1 MKPGRARPDFWQPP
15 RSAPWARREFLD
27 GQDGCTREK
36 VDGFRMLAVKDGSRV
51 RLLSRRGYD
60 MGERFP
66 GIVAGLAALPA
77 SSVVLDG
84 EVAVFD
90 EGFVSHLGYLMG
102 RVEPEGVVTQRIP
115 GPPCNNG

>member
-1 MKPGRARPDFWQPP
+1 MIPARAPLPFHRAGWVY
-15 RSAPWARREFLD
+15 E
-27 GQDGCTREK
+27 EK

-66 GIVAGLAALPA
+66 GIVAGLKALPA
-77 SSVVLDG
+77 PSLVLDG

-102 RVEPEGVVTQRIP
+102 RPLAVEPRRRGSGRSGTISGKSRW
-115 GPPCNNG
+115 